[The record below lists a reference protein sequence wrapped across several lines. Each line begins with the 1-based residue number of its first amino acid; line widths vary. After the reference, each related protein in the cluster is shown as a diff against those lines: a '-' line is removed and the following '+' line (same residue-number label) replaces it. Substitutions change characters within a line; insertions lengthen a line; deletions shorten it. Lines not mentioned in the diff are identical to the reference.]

1 MRLQRYA
8 QTTQPKFFG
17 NFRAFDVK
25 PSVWPDRP
33 RQSRQGHRPLVV
45 RLFRQRNATRST
57 KWQPS
62 RLKNETNSYNSLF
75 SDQENKVP
83 KEQLWVMLF
92 STISYREVS
101 PLRSSWKEFVVQFFH
116 ICTLF
121 YLHWRRSAAPT
132 LCTKDTTEILRN
144 IRALTWNHQFGPTD
158 HVDR

>member
-8 QTTQPKFFG
+8 QKTQPKFFG

-25 PSVWPDRP
+25 PSVRPDRP
-33 RQSRQGHRPLVV
+33 RRSLALVV
-45 RLFRQRNATRST
+45 RPFQERNATRSAN
-57 KWQPS
+57 WRPF
-62 RLKNETNSYNSLF
+62 RLKSEKFFFNLLF

-83 KEQLWVMLF
+83 KEQLWVMLL

-116 ICTLF
+116 IGTLF